1 MRMALR
7 TTEQHMN
14 LIAFHS
20 FDQPERMVY
29 VNPAHVFAVDAFI
42 DGAEELGTRIM
53 SSHRGMVVVLESV
66 ADVVGMLTS

>member
-1 MRMALR
+1 MK
-7 TTEQHMN
+7 

-29 VNPAHVFAVDAFI
+29 INPAQVFAVDAFI

-53 SSHRGMVVVLESV
+53 SSHRGMVVVLDPV
-66 ADVVGMLTS
+66 AVVVMALSPNHDADSL

>member
-1 MRMALR
+1 
-7 TTEQHMN
+7 
-14 LIAFHS
+14 
-20 FDQPERMVY
+20 MVY

-53 SSHRGMVVVLESV
+53 SSHRGMVIVLESA